1 MVLFAWKRVFL
12 WRRPRTWISRNQ
24 GSSLAVPV
32 TAVWWWAATCIRS
45 GYLQLVVPLVHTHVV
60 ALQERETQVV
70 QGAEGAPVVVHAG
83 GATLAQGMQPGALV
97 VAPVMQTAV
106 VAVGIAGTPGIQG
119 PIGPAGGTAMERRAG
134 ETLSALK
141 VVWEDEFGRVWPLS
155 AMDDAHVF
163 LLLGLTLTAA
173 DAGGLVNVQRSGVVD
188 DAAWS
193 WTPGQRVYLGQGG
206 ALTASPAE
214 EGFHIL
220 IGTAASATRLL
231 LNIQDPLG
239 VITH

>member
-1 MVLFAWKRVFL
+1 MADSHVVLL
-12 WRRPRTWISRNQ
+12 Q
-24 GSSLAVPV
+24 Q
-32 TAVWWWAATCIRS
+32 TAT
-45 GYLQLVVPLVHTHVV
+45 VVVEVVHTHVV

-134 ETLSALK
+134 ETLSALR
-141 VVWEDEFGRVWPLS
+141 VVWEDEFGHVWPLS
-155 AMDDAHVF
+155 ASDDAHVF

-188 DAAWS
+188 DSAWS
-193 WTPGQRVYLGQGG
+193 WAPGQRVYLGQGG
-206 ALTASPAE
+206 ALTASPVE
-214 EGFHIL
+214 DGFHVL

-231 LNIQDPLG
+231 LNIQDPLQMWAAEPEG
-239 VITH
+239 D